1 MFGEDLNRV
10 LLIDLQRTVSSNV
23 DLIEA
28 RLLVVDWQFL
38 VLH

>member
-10 LLIDLQRTVSSNV
+10 LLIDLQRTVSPNV